1 MMQNL
6 NLYKAEKKSA
16 RRPQKL
22 EFLGGL
28 AVVAVL
34 CLCHLA
40 WQGWNLHVGAQR
52 LAKAQVLEQ
61 QQVRKLEE
69 AKASFVQPVLD
80 PQLPLRLAD
89 LDEQNRALGRLIDYL
104 KVVANQQRVG
114 FVTPLLALASQHP
127 PSGLWLNVISL
138 RDGGTQ
144 MRLQGFSQNQQ
155 MLPEYLGLL
164 GENAAFKGR
173 EFARFNVQRGDDKLF
188 HFDLSSR
195 VTDPKDHP

>member
-28 AVVAVL
+28 AMVGVL
-34 CLCHLA
+34 CVGHVA
-40 WQGWNLHVGAQR
+40 WAGWNLHVGATR
-52 LAKAQVLEQ
+52 LANAQTQERE
-61 QQVRKLEE
+61 QVRQLEE

-89 LDEQNRALGRLIDYL
+89 LDEQNRALERLINYL
-104 KVVANQQRVG
+104 KVVASQQRVG
-114 FVTPLLALASQHP
+114 FVAPLSALAAQHP
-127 PSGLWLNVISL
+127 PTGLWLNVISL

-155 MLPEYLGLL
+155 TLPEYLGLL

-173 EFARFNVQRGDDKLF
+173 EFARFDVQRGVDKLF

-195 VTDPKDHP
+195 VTDPKERP